1 MDQDDD
7 TVFTHPESY
16 GIENPEAPG
25 EPNREELPPVSP
37 VPGTGRRA
45 REEHQRQHD
54 AQGQTPSDSDYRDR
68 REREGREQA
77 RHDVEEA
84 EEDLAP

>member
-1 MDQDDD
+1 MEDDD
-7 TVFTHPESY
+7 AVFTHPEAF

-37 VPGTGRRA
+37 VPGTGRTA
-45 REEHQRQHD
+45 REEHQRRHD
-54 AQGQTPSDSDYRDR
+54 EEGHTPSDSDYRGR
-68 REREGREQA
+68 REREDREQA

-84 EEDLAP
+84 EEELAP